1 MRQAQTQFPFLL
13 SLINARNPICP
24 TSNEEYPKQEQ
35 YFLNLFEIGLFEL
48 YEFLF
53 HYCKDEKHLENWIIE
68 LKGEKFYHQKVE
80 QFNNW
85 LLNDTVIA
93 EEEIISVLT
102 KEQIEF
108 WEEYGYLHLTEIIP
122 TEDCESVVDL
132 ICEELMVDLEDPNS
146 WYPTQEKLQG
156 LMLQLYQGHAI
167 EKNRKNSDIFK
178 LFAQLYNTIKLLAN
192 TEKVS
197 YNPPETDCFKFKG
210 STLHWDIDF
219 NAGVR
224 YHIQGLVYLND
235 VPANRG
241 AFSLV
246 PGYHHKIKDVLKT
259 SDPVAAINSIKE
271 TEEITYLA
279 GKKGDLILWL
289 EAIPHAATANNS
301 NLPRFV
307 QYLSFSKI

>member
-1 MRQAQTQFPFLL
+1 MQHAQTHFPFLL
-13 SLINARNPICP
+13 SLINARNPNGI
-24 TSNEEYPKQEQ
+24 TSDAEYPKQEQ

-53 HYCKDEKHLENWIIE
+53 QYCKNEEQLENWIIE

-85 LLNDTVIA
+85 LLKNTVIA
-93 EEEIISVLT
+93 EGEIINVLT

-108 WEEYGYLHLTEIIP
+108 WEENGYLHLTEIIP
-122 TEDCESVVDL
+122 PEDCDGVVDL
-132 ICEELMVDLEDPNS
+132 ICRELGVNLANPNS
-146 WYPTQEKLQG
+146 WYPTNDKLQG
-156 LMLQLYQGHAI
+156 LMLQLYQGIAI
-167 EKNRKNSDIFK
+167 EKTRKNCNVFK
-178 LFAQLYNTIKLLAN
+178 LYAQLYGTNKLLAN

-197 YNPPETDCFKFKG
+197 YNPPETDSFKFKG
-210 STLHWDIDF
+210 STLHWDINFDI
-219 NAGVR
+219 GVR
-224 YHIQGLVYLND
+224 YCIQGLVYLDD

-246 PGYHHKIKDVLKT
+246 PGYHHKIEDVLKT
-259 SDPVAAINSIKE
+259 SEPVAAINFVKK
-271 TEEITYLA
+271 TEEIICLA
-279 GKKGDLILWL
+279 GKKGDLIIWL